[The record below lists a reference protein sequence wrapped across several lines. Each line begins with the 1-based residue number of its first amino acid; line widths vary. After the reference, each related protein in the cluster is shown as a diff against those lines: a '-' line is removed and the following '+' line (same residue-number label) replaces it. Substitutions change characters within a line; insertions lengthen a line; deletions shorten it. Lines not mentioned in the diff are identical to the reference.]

1 LTRYKYENPSDGLN
15 WQGVLPG
22 RDPNQ
27 PLSIEIPMNEMVYVG
42 LAVTSHDPSRLAEA
56 TISNVAVTGNVSPEG
71 PFTVSEDINF
81 QSVTLQKK

>member
-56 TISNVAVTGNVSPEG
+56 TISNVAVRYKNISH
-71 PFTVSEDINF
+71 INL
-81 QSVTLQKK
+81 SMRDS